1 MYIKDP
7 TSGERNCSI
16 GSLAPSS
23 HLSRAN
29 KISPSHTGMTVLV
42 TGVALLIKFWGSV
55 GGGEVRTCAGPF
67 EENRGARSLVF
78 VFVVVV
84 RLRGV
89 AM

>member
-29 KISPSHTGMTVLV
+29 KISPSVTVLV
-42 TGVALLIKFWGSV
+42 TGVALLIKFWGGV

>member
-7 TSGERNCSI
+7 TSGERNCSN

-29 KISPSHTGMTVLV
+29 KISLSPSVTVLV